1 MPRYTSFLVVIVTTM
16 LSVQSF
22 QRLLSRP
29 TATMS
34 RHYAAEGVDLR
45 GLPVDSS
52 FDFEALQSLARDNI
66 DTTGDVSTLQNALI
80 LAAATVYFAYEKRP
94 LGSVTTSLVQLRKS
108 TIPGAELGLF
118 AKEIIPEGV
127 VLGTFPGYVKD
138 VGVALESK
146 KDDDSRAAARRY
158 MWALSEDTVLDPT
171 NEYGKLDLELSYL
184 FGLVKVNTMI
194 ARINEPSPGKDCNV
208 FARMKGPVVEVV
220 TERTIYA
227 EEEIFIDY
235 GRSYDR
241 SDYSSSSSDAARAER
256 ESAAKRRREEDEM
269 MTFQPIRASDD
280 LESSKITTETSRPDG
295 FISKLKERE
304 KVYKSLDGIL
314 SPQDAAKRF
323 SELGSG
329 MFGSDEDQELIDSLM
344 GKQSASK
351 PKSENSGKADMD
363 ARRNELVD
371 SFLGDKS
378 QGILGPDDA
387 VRMFGGDNGDLES
400 SVRDQPGNQEGIPIT
415 SSASKPGSVV
425 KEGPTSQSLMTPEEA
440 FSLQNRIDALSDDQL
455 QKVFEKM
462 RKSLSDKLANELGS
476 ALKEPSTVPKPP
488 LSDQV
493 EKKVMSR
500 AETIDPSVRSK
511 YKSELEAIEDEL
523 EKIYQNP
530 LSVWQEL
537 MTDPDKYLS
546 EDEIKAI
553 DEDKELQ

>member
-1 MPRYTSFLVVIVTTM
+1 M

-22 QRLLSRP
+22 QRMLSRP
-29 TATMS
+29 TATTL
-34 RHYAAEGVDLR
+34 RHYAAEGIDLG

-52 FDFEALQSLARDNI
+52 FDFEALQSLAKDNI

-80 LAAATVYFAYEKRP
+80 IAAATVYFTYEKRP
-94 LGSVTTSLVQLRKS
+94 RGSVTTSLVQLRKS

-138 VGVALESK
+138 VDAALESK
-146 KDDDSRAAARRY
+146 KDDDSRAAAKRY

-184 FGLVKVNTMI
+184 FGLVKVDTMM

-208 FARMKGPVVEVV
+208 FARMNGAVVEVV

-227 EEEIFIDY
+227 EEEVFMDY

-241 SDYSSSSSDAARAER
+241 SDYSSSSSDAARVER
-256 ESAAKRRREEDEM
+256 ENAAKRRREEDEM
-269 MTFQPIRASDD
+269 MIFQPIRASDD
-280 LESSKITTETSRPDG
+280 LDSSKIITETTRPDG

-304 KVYKSLDGIL
+304 KAYKSLDGIL
-314 SPQDAAKRF
+314 SPQGAAKRF

-329 MFGSDEDQELIDSLM
+329 MFGSEEDQELIDSLM

-351 PKSENSGKADMD
+351 AILEKPGKADMD
-363 ARRNELVD
+363 VRRNELVD
-371 SFLGDKS
+371 SLLGEKS
-378 QGILGPDDA
+378 RGILGPDDA
-387 VRMFGGDNGDLES
+387 INMFGGSNKDLAS
-400 SVRDQPGNQEGIPIT
+400 NLRDQLDNVGGISTTKEEPN
-415 SSASKPGSVV
+415 SK
-425 KEGPTSQSLMTPEEA
+425 TLMTPEEA
-440 FSLQNRIDALSDDQL
+440 FSLQNRIDALSDEQL
-455 QKVFEKM
+455 QKVFDKM
-462 RKSLSDKLANELGS
+462 RTSLGDKLANELSS

-493 EKKVMSR
+493 EKKTMAR
-500 AETIDPSVRSK
+500 AEVIDPSVRSK
-511 YKSELEAIEDEL
+511 YKSELDAIEDEL

-546 EDEIKAI
+546 DDEINAI